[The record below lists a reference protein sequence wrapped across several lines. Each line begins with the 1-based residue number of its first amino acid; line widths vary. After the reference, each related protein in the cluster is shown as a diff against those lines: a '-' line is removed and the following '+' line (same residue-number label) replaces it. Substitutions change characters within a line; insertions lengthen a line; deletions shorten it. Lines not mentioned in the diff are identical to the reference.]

1 MTTNDATLN
10 TGTFSAHVYLG
21 DETFF
26 AQTSLSYTEEEKEI
40 MIDLLVENMPVAG
53 YMTYSKI
60 SHEDPEFSERIR
72 QALIDSCPEHFRQNP
87 EAIRFHPQQV
97 VFPEE
102 IYSIAE
108 MIIAEMEDDL

>member
-10 TGTFSAHVYLG
+10 TGTFSDH
-21 DETFF
+21 ETFF

-108 MIIAEMEDDL
+108 MIIAEMENDL